1 MGQCPALN
9 TWKVLYKIHYL
20 LFTTESIAQDNRMS
34 HALGQVRFK
43 QKPVSKLN
51 DSYCI
56 L

>member
-34 HALGQVRFK
+34 HALGQS
-43 QKPVSKLN
+43 PVQTETSVK
-51 DSYCI
+51 I
-56 L
+56 K